1 MADRAWQE
9 FNREFIVSANA
20 AVLASQCPTA
30 RAILDA
36 GAVVTHFQPIYSAK
50 QKSVVGVE
58 ALSRGINPVTAQ
70 LVSPVKLFEMA
81 NEEQL
86 NVDME
91 DLCRDTALK
100 TFAGLKNRAYSHGL
114 DENAAAA
121 AARENLLL
129 FLNLDAN
136 AMPAVAPQPNIDGG
150 SGLLFLNFDASVET
164 DLEPAAAALVKKVR
178 RVGLD
183 PRSVAIEILE
193 SQFKD
198 LDRLKHLAQS
208 LHDCGFMLVLDDVGA
223 GHSNLDRIP
232 IIRPDVL
239 KIDRSLISRIDTD
252 YHKQETVKSL
262 AHLARRIGALVVAE
276 GVETEAETLTAMEL
290 GADLLQGF
298 YLSRPQPPETL
309 ARTLDGSAVNM
320 LAHRYKQHMVAKI
333 NQRKLQHRRYAVIL
347 NTLLCELGRADVNEF
362 DNILHNLIRQ
372 HPTVEC
378 LYVLDESG
386 HQVTESICSFDTTG
400 EGHRLMFRPA
410 AKGADH
416 SLKEFYYVLLD
427 VELQKYTTDPYVS
440 LASGNLCRTISTCFR
455 DSNNNKL
462 YILCIDVTTG

>member
-1 MADRAWQE
+1 M
-9 FNREFIVSANA
+9 SAVPSLVA
-20 AVLASQCPTA
+20 APTPTA
-30 RAILDA
+30 REILDA
-36 GAVVTHFQPIYSAK
+36 GSVVTHFQPIYSAK
-50 QKSVVGVE
+50 QKTVIGVE
-58 ALSRGINPVTAQ
+58 ALSRGRNPFTSE
-70 LVSPVKLFEMA
+70 LVSPFQLFQMA
-81 NEEQL
+81 QAEQL

-91 DLCRDTALK
+91 ELCRNTALR
-100 TFAGLKNRAYSHGL
+100 TFAGLKDQTRGGAYGDQS
-114 DENAAAA
+114 NAAA
-121 AARENLLL
+121 RDNLIL
-129 FLNLDAN
+129 FLNFDAN
-136 AMPAVAPQPNIDGG
+136 SADAMPTPEGG
-150 SGLLFLNFDASVET
+150 RGMLFLNFDASVERNI
-164 DLEPAAAALVKKVR
+164 EPAAAALMEKVR

-183 PRSVAIEILE
+183 PRGVAIEILE
-193 SQFKD
+193 SQFED

-208 LHDCGFMLVLDDVGA
+208 LHDCGFLLVLDDVGA

-239 KIDRSLISRIDTD
+239 KIDRSLISRLDSD

-298 YLSRPQPPETL
+298 YLARPQPVETL
-309 ARTLDGSAVNM
+309 ARTLDGSAVNS
-320 LAHRYKQHMVAKI
+320 LAQRYKRHMVAKI

-347 NTLLCELGRADVNEF
+347 NTMLCELGKADVKEF
-362 DNILHNLIRQ
+362 DQILTRLIAD

-378 LYVLDESG
+378 LYILDESG
-386 HQVTESICSFDTTG
+386 HQVTESICNFDTSDV
-400 EGHRLMFRPA
+400 GHRLMFRPA
-410 AKGADH
+410 ARGADH

-462 YILCIDVTTG
+462 YILCIDVTSE

>member
-1 MADRAWQE
+1 MDG
-9 FNREFIVSANA
+9 V
-20 AVLASQCPTA
+20 AVQAQTTLSTCPTPTA
-30 RAILDA
+30 REILDA

-50 QKSVVGVE
+50 QKSVIGVE
-58 ALSRGINPVTAQ
+58 ALLRGLNPLTSQ
-70 LVSPVKLFEMA
+70 LVSPAQLFQMA
-81 NEEQL
+81 SEERL

-91 DLCRDTALK
+91 ELCRDTALR
-100 TFAGLKNRAYSHGL
+100 TFAELRGQTVSDPRVRESDAT
-114 DENAAAA
+114 A
-121 AARENLLL
+121 AARENLIL
-129 FLNLDAN
+129 FLNFDAN
-136 AMPAVAPQPNIDGG
+136 SASVKPEATSDGG
-150 SGLLFLNFDASVET
+150 SGLLFLNFDASVERNI
-164 DLEPAAAALVKKVR
+164 EPAAAALMEKVR

-183 PRSVAIEILE
+183 PRGVAIEILE
-193 SQFKD
+193 SQFED

-208 LHDCGFMLVLDDVGA
+208 LHECGFLLVLDDVGA

-239 KIDRSLISRIDTD
+239 KIDRSLIRHLDSD

-276 GVETEAETLTAMEL
+276 GVETEGETLTAMEL

-298 YLSRPQPPETL
+298 YLARPQPAETI
-309 ARTLDGSAVNM
+309 ARTLDGSAVNS
-320 LAHRYKQHMVAKI
+320 LAQRYKLHMVAKI
-333 NQRKLQHRRYAVIL
+333 NQRKLQHRRYAIIL
-347 NTLLCELGRADVNEF
+347 NTLLCELGKADVREF
-362 DNILHNLIRQ
+362 DDILTRLISD

-386 HQVTESICSFDTTG
+386 HQVSASICNFDMSG
-400 EGHRLMFRPA
+400 SGHRLMFRPA
-410 AKGADH
+410 MKGADH

-455 DSNNNKL
+455 DFEQ
-462 YILCIDVTTG
+462 

>member
-1 MADRAWQE
+1 MPGKTTL
-9 FNREFIVSANA
+9 
-20 AVLASQCPTA
+20 LASPTPTA
-30 RAILDA
+30 REILDA

-50 QKSVVGVE
+50 QKSVIGVE
-58 ALSRGINPVTAQ
+58 ALSRGLNPATSQ
-70 LVSPVKLFEMA
+70 LVSPLQLFRMA
-81 NEEQL
+81 EAEQL

-91 DLCRDTALK
+91 ELCRDTALRS
-100 TFAGLKNRAYSHGL
+100 FAELREQTVANPRVQESEAVV
-114 DENAAAA
+114 
-121 AARENLLL
+121 AARENLIL
-129 FLNLDAN
+129 FLNFDAN
-136 AMPAVAPQPNIDGG
+136 SASATPTIDGG
-150 SGLLFLNFDASVET
+150 SGLLFLNFDASVERNI
-164 DLEPAAAALVKKVR
+164 EPAAAALMQKVR

-183 PRSVAIEILE
+183 PRGVAIEILE
-193 SQFKD
+193 SQFED
-198 LDRLKHLAQS
+198 LDRLKHLAES
-208 LHDCGFMLVLDDVGA
+208 LHECGFLLVLDDVGA

-239 KIDRSLISRIDTD
+239 KIDRSLIQHLDSD

-298 YLSRPQPPETL
+298 YLSRPQPAETL
-309 ARTLDGSAVNM
+309 ARTLDGSAVNT
-320 LAHRYKQHMVAKI
+320 LAQRYKQHMVAKI

-347 NTLLCELGRADVNEF
+347 NTLLCELGKADVREF
-362 DNILHNLIRQ
+362 DEILTRLITN

-386 HQVTESICSFDTTG
+386 HQVTDSVCSFDTSD

-410 AKGADH
+410 LKGADH

-462 YILCIDVTTG
+462 YILCIDVTSE